1 MAEILDTAQGTV
13 LGDAEQIRTAIY
25 GREVRASIA
34 EALELLY
41 AGQTLFDED
50 TGEESGTVKEKL
62 AETIANL
69 EAIGAKL
76 DETDANLDGLLE
88 NIYGIGVYQD
98 LSQVVGVDHR
108 LYMHYADGT
117 TSIDAYNAGVR
128 EVVYKGRRYTINED
142 GTLHPYQVVENEN
155 LDFDKLHCG
164 YKYRIMSNADGT
176 TKITSITLFD
186 QNADKISA
194 DESGERRQ
202 GCFLYNNNGLV
213 GFVTDLENN
222 TNVYL
227 SDLLNRISVLE
238 SEVEAMKNSS
248 GGY

>member
-69 EAIGAKL
+69 EAIGSKL

-98 LSQVVGVDHR
+98 LSQVGIDHK

-117 TSIDAYNAGVR
+117 TSTDAYNDGVR

-142 GTLHPYQVVENEN
+142 GTLSPYMVVENEN

-164 YKYRIMSNADGT
+164 YKYRIKSNADGT
-176 TKITSITLFD
+176 TTITSITLFD

-194 DESGERRQ
+194 DENGERRQ
-202 GCFLYNNNGLV
+202 GCILYNDSGMT
-213 GFVTDLENN
+213 GFVTDLENEEK
-222 TNVYL
+222 VYL
-227 SDLLNRISVLE
+227 SDLLNRISSLE
-238 SEVEAMKNSS
+238 SDVEALKNSS
-248 GGY
+248 GGA

>member
-41 AGQTLFDED
+41 AGQMLFDED
-50 TGEESGTVKEKL
+50 TGEESGTVKEKISDI
-62 AETIANL
+62 IANL
-69 EAIGAKL
+69 DAIGAKL
-76 DETDANLDGLLE
+76 DETDSNLNGLLD

-98 LSQVVGVDHR
+98 LSQVGIDHK

-117 TSIDAYNAGVR
+117 TSTDAYNDGVR

-142 GTLHPYQVVENEN
+142 GTLSPYMVVENEN

-164 YKYRIMSNADGT
+164 YKYRIKSNADGT
-176 TKITSITLFD
+176 TTITSITLFD

-194 DESGERRQ
+194 DENGERRQ
-202 GCFLYNNNGLV
+202 GCMIYNDSGII
-213 GFVTDLENN
+213 GFVTDLENEEK
-222 TNVYL
+222 VYL
-227 SDLLNRISVLE
+227 SDLLNRISALE
-238 SEVEAMKNSS
+238 SEIEALKNSS
-248 GGY
+248 GGV

>member
-41 AGQTLFDED
+41 AGQMLFDED
-50 TGEESGTVKEKL
+50 TGEESGTVKENI
-62 AETIANL
+62 AEIISNL
-69 EAIGAKL
+69 EAIVAKL
-76 DETDANLDGLLE
+76 DETDANLDGLLD

-98 LSQVVGVDHR
+98 LSQVGIDHK

-117 TSIDAYNAGVR
+117 TSADAYNAGVR

-176 TKITSITLFD
+176 TTITSITLFD

-194 DESGERRQ
+194 DENGERRQ
-202 GCFLYNNNGLV
+202 GCFLYNDNGLV

-222 TNVYL
+222 TKVYL
-227 SDLLNRISVLE
+227 SDILTKNDVTNV
-238 SEVEAMKNSS
+238 SEVGA
-248 GGY
+248 